1 MRLARLRRHLLSV
14 WSGHFIH
21 IEYPSVARYSWVAP
35 ARQTYS
41 DGVEIV
47 AVGLAGRVLFFFF
60 LDLGILIGMVKQG
73 EKTGMDVDAGCH
85 FQP

>member
-47 AVGLAGRVLFFFF
+47 AVGLAGRVLLLLFF
-60 LDLGILIGMVKQG
+60 LVFFLI
-73 EKTGMDVDAGCH
+73 
-85 FQP
+85 